1 LYYGIELN
9 ATEEEKLDQNTEM
22 EALARVLPGRL
33 LCHLLPYHLS
43 NRV

>member
-9 ATEEEKLDQNTEM
+9 ATEEEKLDQTKTQKWK
-22 EALARVLPGRL
+22 LLPGRL

-43 NRV
+43 NPV